1 MFWRPERAS
10 WAAGDASGLQV
21 ALDGSGVPMFI
32 NLAEEASSLPQAWR
46 SKILGRTGGAN
57 IKIIR
62 MDEAG
67 IPTESHADFD
77 EGFLVVEGHMTL
89 EIEGRHIAMK
99 AGDFYLVPAGQPHS
113 VLPGARGVL
122 FLIDAE

>member
-1 MFWRPERAS
+1 MF
-10 WAAGDASGLQV
+10 V
-21 ALDGSGVPMFI
+21 
-32 NLAEEASSLPQAWR
+32 NLAEEAEGLPHAWR
-46 SKILGRTGGAN
+46 SKVLGRTAGAN
-57 IKIIR
+57 IKVIR

-77 EGFLVVEGHMTL
+77 EGFLVVEGQMTL
-89 EIEGRHIAMK
+89 EIEGRHVVMK
-99 AGDFYLVPAGQPHS
+99 AGDFYMVPAGQAHS